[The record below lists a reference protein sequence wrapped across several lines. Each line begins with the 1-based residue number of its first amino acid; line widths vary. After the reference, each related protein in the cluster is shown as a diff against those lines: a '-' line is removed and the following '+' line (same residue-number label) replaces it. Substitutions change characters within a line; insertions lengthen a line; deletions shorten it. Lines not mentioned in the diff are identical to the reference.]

1 MSDRIIQFGT
11 SRFLQAHMAFFVH
24 EATEAGQTVGP
35 ITVVQVSGDSS
46 RSGRVAAF
54 GRPEGYPV
62 IIRGVEDG
70 KTIDRTVQV
79 KSVDRGLSAVNDWA
93 EITRLFVEEADF
105 IVSNTGD
112 TGYRTSPDE
121 DHFSSDGRAPK
132 SFPAK
137 LAFLLCRRWQACARP
152 LVVLPCE
159 LVTGNGQHLKQA
171 VVESARLNHQ
181 PAAFFEWLD
190 REVAFA
196 DTLVDRIVS
205 EPIEPVGAVAE
216 PYALWAIRQAP
227 GVRLP
232 CTHDQIVL
240 TPNLE
245 PYERLKLH
253 ILNLGHTFLAEIW
266 QAEGHAGDQ
275 TVRGIL
281 ADRNVRERLEA
292 LYAGEVVPGFALKG
306 MGDEA
311 KAYVATTLDRFSNPF
326 LNHRIADIAQHHA
339 QKVERRIAAFL
350 DWVGKPSED
359 YAAPILRALAARY
372 PASGGAA

>member
-1 MSDRIIQFGT
+1 VSGRIIQFGT
-11 SRFLQAHMAFFVH
+11 SRFLQAHVAFFLH
-24 EATEAGQTVGP
+24 EAAEAGQKVGS
-35 ITVVQVSGDSS
+35 ISVVQVSGSGS

-54 GRPEGYPV
+54 SRPEGYPV
-62 IIRGVEDG
+62 VIRGMSDG

-79 KSVDRGLSAVNDWA
+79 KSVDRGLSAANDWA
-93 EITRLFVEEADF
+93 EITRLFIEEAEF
-105 IVSNTGD
+105 VVSNTGD
-112 TGYRTSPDE
+112 TGYRTDPDGDE
-121 DHFSSDGRAPK
+121 FSSGDRPPQ

-137 LAFLLCRRWQACARP
+137 LAELLCRRWQASGRP

-159 LVTGNGQHLKQA
+159 LVTSNGQALKQV
-171 VVESARLNHQ
+171 VVESTRRNGL
-181 PAAFFEWLD
+181 PADFFEWLD

-205 EPIEPVGAVAE
+205 EPIEPIGAVAE
-216 PYALWAIRQAP
+216 PYALWAIKRAP

-232 CTHDQIVL
+232 CTHEQIVL
-240 TPNLE
+240 TDDLE

-253 ILNLGHTFLAEIW
+253 ILNLGHTYLAEIW
-266 QAEGHAGDQ
+266 QIEGHASDQ
-275 TVRGIL
+275 TIGGIL
-281 ADRNVRERLEA
+281 TDPVIRMRLEA
-292 LYAGEVVPGFALKG
+292 LYENEVVPGFTLKG

-311 KAYVATTLDRFSNPF
+311 RSYVATTLDRFLNPF

-350 DWVGKPSED
+350 GWVGKPPEQYEAS
-359 YAAPILRALAARY
+359 ILRGIASRY

>member
-1 MSDRIIQFGT
+1 MSGRIIQFGT
-11 SRFLQAHMAFFVH
+11 SRFLQAHAAFFVH

-35 ITVVQVSGDSS
+35 ITVVQVSGDAG

-62 IIRGVEDG
+62 VIRGMADG
-70 KTIDRTVQV
+70 ETIDRTVQV
-79 KSVDRGLSAVNDWA
+79 KSVDRGLSAASDWA

-105 IVSNTGD
+105 VVSNTGD

-121 DHFSSDGRAPK
+121 DRFSSDERAPR

-137 LAFLLCRRWQACARP
+137 LAFLLCRRWQASARP

-159 LVTGNGQHLKQA
+159 LVTGNGQALRQA
-171 VVESARLNHQ
+171 VVESARLNEL

-216 PYALWAIRQAP
+216 PYALWAIQQAP

-253 ILNLGHTFLAEIW
+253 ILNLGHTYLAEIW
-266 QAEGHAGDQ
+266 QTEGHAIDQ

-281 ADRNVRERLEA
+281 ADPNVRQRLEA
-292 LYAGEVVPGFALKG
+292 LYDTEVVPGFAAKG
-306 MGDEA
+306 MGDDA
-311 KAYVATTLDRFSNPF
+311 RSYVATTLDRFSNPF

-350 DWVGKPSED
+350 DWVGKTPAD
-359 YAAPILRALAARY
+359 YEAPILRELTARY

>member
-1 MSDRIIQFGT
+1 MSGRIIQFGT
-11 SRFLQAHMAFFVH
+11 SRFLQAHVAFFVH
-24 EATEAGQTVGP
+24 EAAQAGQKVGP
-35 ITVVQVSGDSS
+35 ISVVQVSGASD

-62 IIRGVEDG
+62 VIRGMSDG
-70 KTIDRTVQV
+70 KVIDRTVRV
-79 KSVDRGLSAVNDWA
+79 KSVDGGLSAANDWA

-105 IVSNTGD
+105 VVSNTGD
-112 TGYRTSPDE
+112 TGYRTDPDG
-121 DHFSSDGRAPK
+121 DDFSSSDRPPQ

-137 LAFLLCRRWQACARP
+137 LAELLCRRWQASGRP

-159 LVTGNGQHLKQA
+159 LVTSNGQALKK
-171 VVESARLNHQ
+171 VVIESARRNAL
-181 PAAFFEWLD
+181 PADFFEWLD
-190 REVAFA
+190 RDVAFA

-205 EPIEPVGAVAE
+205 EPIEPIGAVAE
-216 PYALWAIRQAP
+216 PYALWAIKRAP

-232 CTHDQIVL
+232 CTHGQIVL
-240 TPNLE
+240 TDDLE

-253 ILNLGHTFLAEIW
+253 ILNLGHTYLAEIW
-266 QAEGHAGDQ
+266 QTEGHASDQ
-275 TVRGIL
+275 TVGGIL
-281 ADRNVRERLEA
+281 ADPSIRTRLEA
-292 LYAGEVVPGFALKG
+292 LYESEVVPGFALKG

-311 KAYVATTLDRFSNPF
+311 RPYVATTLDRFLNPF

-350 DWVGKPSED
+350 GWVGATPEQH
-359 YAAPILRALAARY
+359 AAPILRGIAERY

>member
-1 MSDRIIQFGT
+1 MSGHIIQFGT
-11 SRFLQAHMAFFVH
+11 SRFLQAHVAFFVH
-24 EATEAGQTVGP
+24 EAAEAGQPVGP
-35 ITVVQVSGDSS
+35 ISVVQVSGDSS

-62 IIRGVEDG
+62 FIRGMAGGE
-70 KTIDRTVQV
+70 TIDRTVQV
-79 KSVDRGLSAVNDWA
+79 KSVDCGLSAANDWA
-93 EITRLFVEEADF
+93 EITRLFVEDADF
-105 IVSNTGD
+105 VVSNTGD
-112 TGYRTSPDE
+112 TGYRTAPGE
-121 DHFSSDGRAPK
+121 DGFSDSHPPK

-137 LAFLLCRRWQACARP
+137 LAFLLCRRWQASARP

-159 LVTGNGQHLKQA
+159 LVTGNGQLLKKA
-171 VVESARLNHQ
+171 VVESARQNDV
-181 PAAFFEWLD
+181 PAEFFQWLD
-190 REVAFA
+190 RDVAFA

-232 CTHDQIVL
+232 CLHEQIVL

-266 QAEGHAGDQ
+266 QTEGHASDQ

-281 ADRNVRERLEA
+281 ADPNVMGRLEA
-292 LYAGEVVPGFALKG
+292 LYAREVVPGFALKG

-311 KAYVATTLDRFSNPF
+311 GPYVAATLDRFRNPF
-326 LNHRIADIAQHHA
+326 LDHRIADIAQHHA

-350 DWVGKPSED
+350 DWVGKPPAEFE
-359 YAAPILRALAARY
+359 AAILREIASRY
-372 PASGGAA
+372 PASGEAA